1 MASVFVMVSLCFFMG
16 LCFALFIASAAM
28 AEGEAARPTANVEAA
43 KARVMRR
50 VTVMMGL
57 LSRPALSLADDKR
70 PFASMKRRVTA

>member
-43 KARVMRR
+43 KR
-50 VTVMMGL
+50 G
-57 LSRPALSLADDKR
+57 
-70 PFASMKRRVTA
+70 